1 MSVSARERAR
11 AGVSAAPAGSPCRHS
26 ALVPYRRPR
35 SGRRRVGASQL
46 GSVSLWSFLFP
57 FSFFLPFF
65 LISIFFPCRLS
76 FSGCLPAEGCQG
88 AGRAGRA
95 RRRPA
100 AMAVVAFYMETEQ
113 ERLATPTPSA
123 HSAPGPPR
131 AAGSALGGTGGP
143 LCCGQAAASVLM
155 RQGQGRG
162 DHLQPPGPALPLP
175 VSVRGWSEGAGPSP
189 RSQMPRRLLW
199 LRFALS
205 RQTHPSLRSLLSLPS
220 RYPSHPTTDGLAF

>member
-1 MSVSARERAR
+1 MSVVFLGLFTSR
-11 AGVSAAPAGSPCRHS
+11 GVSGRWQGWESPPTR
-26 ALVPYRRPR
+26 
-35 SGRRRVGASQL
+35 
-46 GSVSLWSFLFP
+46 
-57 FSFFLPFF
+57 
-65 LISIFFPCRLS
+65 
-76 FSGCLPAEGCQG
+76 
-88 AGRAGRA
+88 
-95 RRRPA
+95 A

-113 ERLATPTPSA
+113 GRLATPTPSA

-220 RYPSHPTTDGLAF
+220 RYPGHPTTDGLAF

>member
-1 MSVSARERAR
+1 MSV
-11 AGVSAAPAGSPCRHS
+11 VF
-26 ALVPYRRPR
+26 
-35 SGRRRVGASQL
+35 L
-46 GSVSLWSFLFP
+46 GLFT
-57 FSFFLPFF
+57 S
-65 LISIFFPCRLS
+65 R
-76 FSGCLPAEGCQG
+76 GCQG

-95 RRRPA
+95 RRRRA

-113 ERLATPTPSA
+113 GRLATPTPSA

-175 VSVRGWSEGAGPSP
+175 VAVRAWSEGAGPSP
-189 RSQMPRRLLW
+189 RSQMPHRLL
-199 LRFALS
+199 S
-205 RQTHPSLRSLLSLPS
+205 SGCVLLC
-220 RYPSHPTTDGLAF
+220 LARHTRHSVRC